1 MNAKTLGRY
10 RILGELGRGAM
21 GAVFRAI
28 DPLIERE
35 VALKTLLP
43 ELPEEVMAEVRERF
57 LREARSAGRL
67 NHPNIVIIHDVGE
80 QDGVAYIAMELL
92 EGRSL
97 QQMLKDPQR
106 IPLQTTA
113 DLAAQIADAL
123 EHAHKFSIV
132 HRDVKPANV
141 MVAASGRCKLTDF
154 GVAYVPSST
163 MTQTGAALGS
173 PKYMSPEQVLGQKS
187 DPRSDVFSLGT
198 VLYEML
204 TGRSPFE
211 RPGDTSV
218 FQIMNRIAGE
228 PHPPLRSV
236 DSKLPAGF
244 ERVVDRA
251 LAKRPEQRYQRAGDM
266 AQELRKMQYA
276 DTAYDKTLLINPQ
289 KPAPSPLLDDLDEFT
304 RRYDLEEQARLRA
317 AEEERRKKEEQMRR
331 WQEEEARKRAAY
343 ERERQAGEAARRLG
357 AVEMLRKQGALQP
370 RREDPAAARA
380 KAMAKLDQDLRAA
393 TQYLAEF
400 AKELNDVAPATGA
413 PYDFLYL
420 GRVAAATLSE
430 AWCDSRPRRVEGK
443 DYCEH
448 VLLRFRVSPQ
458 PPARVTLQ
466 TADIPRFEQYLKAM
480 KAAYDLR
487 VDARSDFGEATR
499 ATFSV
504 RSGLLCEVEIRADYE
519 ALAVTIDATNVRRIG
534 KVRGRIPAAAV
545 TEMADE
551 LARYALGVDSNFAK
565 RLTAV

>member
-1 MNAKTLGRY
+1 
-10 RILGELGRGAM
+10 M

-43 ELPEEVMAEVRERF
+43 DLPEEVMAEVRERF

-187 DPRSDVFSLGT
+187 DPRSDVFSLGS

-204 TGRSPFE
+204 TGGSPFE

-228 PHPPLRSV
+228 PHPPLRSLEPQ
-236 DSKLPAGF
+236 LPVGF
-244 ERVVDRA
+244 ERIVDRA
-251 LAKRPEQRYQRAGDM
+251 LAKRPEQRYQHAGDM

-289 KPAPSPLLDDLDEFT
+289 KPAPNPLLDDLDAFT
-304 RRYDLEEQARLRA
+304 KRYDLEEQARLRA
-317 AEEERRKKEEQMRR
+317 AEEERIKKEEQVRR
-331 WQEEEARKRAAY
+331 WQEGEARKRAAY
-343 ERERQAGEAARRLG
+343 DRERQPGEAARRLG

-370 RREDPAAARA
+370 RREDPAAARS

-420 GRVAAATLSE
+420 GRVAAATWFSSF
-430 AWCDSRPRRVEGK
+430 ANAARY
-443 DYCEH
+443 YCEQ

-480 KAAYDLR
+480 KAVYELR

-519 ALAVTIDATNVRRIG
+519 ALAVTIDVTNVRRIG

-545 TEMADE
+545 TAMADE
-551 LARYALGVDSNFAK
+551 LARYALGVDSDFAK